1 MERKRTTGRRGS
13 TALVGLALSTLVA
26 AVALLGVGVGAV
38 AAAPPTEDGPTA
50 AGYGSAWL
58 AAQLDE
64 QIPMQNFGGPD
75 WGVTLDAV
83 LGMAATGVGGTQID
97 AVWAALV
104 AQRDAALSPG
114 GIDNPGRLGRAIL
127 LAVALGEDPTSVGAA
142 PGADLVARLEATM
155 RTEGP
160 DAGLFG
166 STSPLYDGAFRQGY
180 ALAGLVAAGVTP
192 DQRAV
197 DWLLGQQCGPEAAEG
212 AWMSYRS
219 DLSVPCAFDAALF
232 VGPDTNATSAAI
244 TGLTAV
250 GAGSDAVDAALGWLD
265 TVQRPDGGWEQLAG
279 YGTDPNST
287 ALVIQALLAAG
298 ADDDERF
305 ADRSASP
312 LGALLSFQ
320 LGCDV
325 PEADRGAFTFP
336 NSNDAPNGFATAQAV
351 PAAAGVPVLFE
362 PGEIATGVPTLDC
375 TPPTSTTTTTVPST
389 TSTVVAP
396 TSTTVPAG
404 PSTTAAPTTV
414 ELGPAVTVAAPPPG
428 SAEVLGATQSPTAAN
443 LALTGTS
450 SSLPLAA
457 GAALLLTGVALLVGA
472 RRRDGA

>member
-13 TALVGLALSTLVA
+13 TALVGLALSALVA
-26 AVALLGVGVGAV
+26 AVALLGVGVGPV

-64 QIPMQNFGGPD
+64 QIPMLNFGGPD
-75 WGVTLDAV
+75 WGVTLDAA

-142 PGADLVARLEATM
+142 PGEDLVARLEATM
-155 RTEGP
+155 QTEGA
-160 DAGLFG
+160 DVGLFG

-180 ALAGLVAAGVTP
+180 ALAGLVAAGVSP
-192 DQRAV
+192 DQRAI

-232 VGPDTNATSAAI
+232 IGPDTNATSAAI

-250 GAGSDAVDAALGWLD
+250 GAGEDAVDAALGWLD

-298 ADDDERF
+298 AADDERF
-305 ADRSASP
+305 ADRSTSP
-312 LGALLSFQ
+312 LGALMSFQ

-336 NSNDAPNGFATAQAV
+336 GSNNAPNGFATAQAV

-362 PGEIATGVPTLDC
+362 PTEIAAGVPTLDC

-389 TSTVVAP
+389 TSSTVAP
-396 TSTTVPAG
+396 TTTTVPSG
-404 PSTTAAPTTV
+404 PSTTGVPTTV
-414 ELGPAVTVAAPPPG
+414 ELGPAVSVAPPTTG
-428 SAEVLGATQSPTAAN
+428 STEVLGATQSPAAAN
-443 LALTGTS
+443 LALTGAS
-450 SSLPLAA
+450 SSLPLVA
-457 GAALLLTGVALLVGA
+457 GAALLLTGVALLAGA